1 MTILLTGA
9 AGFIGMHVAEA
20 LLARGEK
27 VIGIDSLTPYYDL
40 RLKHARRD
48 QLLALPNFIFSDVNI
63 ADRAA
68 ISEVFSKN
76 REVTQIIHLAAQP
89 GVRHS
94 LIDPYSYIEANV
106 MGHLVMLEAA
116 RSLPR
121 LQHFLYASSSSV
133 YGGNTNLPY
142 REDDRVDHP
151 ISLYAA
157 TKRADELI
165 SEAYGHI
172 FGLPQTGLRF
182 FTVYGPWGR
191 PDMAPWLFADAILA
205 GRPIT
210 LYEGGRLKRDFT
222 FVADIVSGI
231 LGALDRPPTDAK
243 PRLLNIGNHRSVEVR
258 RFVAVLE
265 ESLGRKAVIQDAPR
279 PVTDVAETFADIGAI
294 QALCGFEPKTPIEVG
309 VPRFAAWFRD
319 WIGA

>member
-9 AGFIGMHVAEA
+9 AGFIGMHVAET
-20 LLARGEK
+20 LLPRGEK

-48 QLLALPNFIFSDVNI
+48 RLLAQPNFTFSGVNI

-76 REVTQIIHLAAQP
+76 QEITQIIHLAAQP

-94 LIDPYSYIEANV
+94 LVDPYSYIEANV

-133 YGGNTNLPY
+133 YGGNRNLPY

-231 LGALDRPPTDAK
+231 LGALDRPPNDGK

-309 VPRFAAWFRD
+309 VPRFAAWFRG
-319 WIGA
+319 WMGA

>member
-48 QLLALPNFIFSDVNI
+48 RLLAQPNMSFSEVNI
-63 ADRAA
+63 ADRAV
-68 ISEVFSKN
+68 ISEIFIQNK
-76 REVTQIIHLAAQP
+76 EITQIIHLAAQP

-94 LIDPYSYIEANV
+94 LVDPYSYIEANV

-133 YGGNTNLPY
+133 YGGNRNLPY

-231 LGALDRPPTDAK
+231 LGALDRPPNDGK

-265 ESLGRKAVIQDAPR
+265 ESLGRNAVIQDAPR

-309 VPRFAAWFRD
+309 VPRFAAWFRG
-319 WIGA
+319 WMGA